1 MEMSGS
7 LRYEELDFD
16 RASFRPVRKAIT
28 QVYRYARRQGDACVH
43 NRTLPEASH
52 RALEIR
58 AAAYARHYAGLA
70 VAARANGRDFPAP
83 DGYIAAIAA
92 SRRFAVAA
100 RDPNEFVT
108 GGRSVI
114 DREACRIAVG
124 LGELARQEQAG
135 L

>member
-1 MEMSGS
+1 M
-7 LRYEELDFD
+7 
-16 RASFRPVRKAIT
+16 PVFPI
-28 QVYRYARRQGDACVH
+28 Q
-43 NRTLPEASH
+43 TLPEAS
-52 RALEIR
+52 RWALEIG
-58 AAAYARHYAGLA
+58 AAAHARHYAGLA

-83 DGYIAAIAA
+83 EGYTAAIAA

-100 RDPNEFVT
+100 RDPSEFVA

-124 LGELARQEQAG
+124 LGELARKEQAG